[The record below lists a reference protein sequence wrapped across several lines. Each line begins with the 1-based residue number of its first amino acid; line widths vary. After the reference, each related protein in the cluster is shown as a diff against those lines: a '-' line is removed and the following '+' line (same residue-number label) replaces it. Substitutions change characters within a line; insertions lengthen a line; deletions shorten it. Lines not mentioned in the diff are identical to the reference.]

1 MANRW
6 LVHVK
11 AVKAKNAGLMK
22 TGGLKAILKLAGK
35 TYKKD
40 GKSVKKTK
48 SKKGG
53 KSLSKKKVN
62 HKKTRKVKKGS
73 RKN

>member
-62 HKKTRKVKKGS
+62 KKTRKVKKGS